1 MAESTSTTAT
11 ANPLADSTCELAIL
25 HTAEA
30 SEWATYLHQILK
42 LSSKFSKS
50 SILLYAVSTAD
61 QLHGYNFESLRSC
74 KCIVLLLTGVLL
86 DILCC
91 QELQEALQRLLCPPH
106 RVVALLC
113 GVSEDDVMASGLT
126 DWPKWR
132 KLSADDEPSIY
143 VSTIGKAFADNGQ
156 LEADH
161 ERKDAPVMQIT
172 APSSTENQDKDT
184 VREQANEDVKNEEP
198 AIQGKVSSA
207 QLTCLTVQPSR
218 TACLFTAEVEFSSEK
233 ASKRAV
239 ASIENEYTLSVTAPD
254 MPPGLASLTLHTGQS
269 HIGLKPVTFY
279 TMMGEVSR
287 WLENATDPV
296 NFLCQAFNLTS
307 NATETL
313 DNMLTTS
320 FKSKMPS
327 TGLQLFGIGQIEEDN
342 MSAYQ
347 RTEELPTLLH
357 FAAKFGLNKLTS
369 TLLHCPGAL
378 QAYSVMNK
386 HGEYPNK
393 LAEKSGFPHLRQF
406 MDKYI
411 ETAAMLKTHLEDEI
425 NTDDS
430 DVYEP
435 MTKTSEDIMNT
446 CSACSE
452 SIYESMIGINPDCAQ
467 DLYEEMTAGAEN
479 PKEAL
484 LRMFFQ
490 GKAHVTEV
498 NNEDDKSENQEEEDQ
513 ASVDKTVEDDD
524 PYNFDQEDPY
534 DTVYLDSYN
543 PAIIRRPPAPYPRP
557 QHKQEP
563 EKPMTYISL
572 VFSDKGAPQSKDL
585 DLNYRP
591 ARPVEEPP
599 TSTYDPY
606 AGMKTPG
613 QRQLVSLQERVKVGE
628 ITVNEAVLEF
638 KAWQLNDKQRAESVR
653 YHQEN
658 LERLRGDITRGH
670 KAKDKS
676 RNEIDFE
683 ISAPLQSNSSWGFS
697 GSVNCAVYEPMPRT
711 VTQPC
716 PKAPPFQRGSWK
728 SGSTS
733 STSSLESNRLSTHSN
748 ASSGTEPDFEEM
760 PIKPLPPP
768 RQPAAAPV
776 NLPPRILPRLPE
788 RVVENMFERYT
799 SYSTRALPQIPSHR
813 PTDVAPPV
821 PRRMR

>member
-218 TACLFTAEVEFSSEK
+218 TACLAQEKLFIILTHKVNDQFTAEVEFSSEK

-490 GKAHVTEV
+490 
-498 NNEDDKSENQEEEDQ
+498 
-513 ASVDKTVEDDD
+513 
-524 PYNFDQEDPY
+524 
-534 DTVYLDSYN
+534 
-543 PAIIRRPPAPYPRP
+543 
-557 QHKQEP
+557 
-563 EKPMTYISL
+563 
-572 VFSDKGAPQSKDL
+572 
-585 DLNYRP
+585 